1 MKEAF
6 LLLVF
11 FVPCLKSQLIEEL
24 QINPNITTRLPLAFY
39 PLYNYFYIKA
49 SSKNSSTLFLRL
61 NSDGYIFNTP
71 QYCYSAEDPTQKY
84 SECNYKDVENY
95 YSEQVNSVKALNC
108 TISVKDDNYII
119 VRYTGKGLYG
129 KLLATCYYEK
139 KKLSTLAIVLIVV
152 GAIIVVVVIIVII
165 YCVCKKRKSSVG
177 VSNSNFP
184 IMDQNSGNNP
194 NYSNY

>member
-61 NSDGYIFNTP
+61 NSNGYIFNTP

-84 SECNYKDVENY
+84 IGYNYKDVENF

-108 TISVKDDNYII
+108 TISVKDNNYIV
-119 VRYTGKGLYG
+119 VRYTGKGSYG
-129 KLLATCYYEK
+129 TLLATCYYEK
-139 KKLSTLAIVLIVV
+139 
-152 GAIIVVVVIIVII
+152 
-165 YCVCKKRKSSVG
+165 
-177 VSNSNFP
+177 
-184 IMDQNSGNNP
+184 
-194 NYSNY
+194 